1 VKSLEVL
8 AQGLGAKASIYH
20 QLEPLEPDMP
30 YLCQKNRFQ
39 AQPLLATRLL
49 ELILI

>member
-1 VKSLEVL
+1 
-8 AQGLGAKASIYH
+8 
-20 QLEPLEPDMP
+20 MP

-49 ELILI
+49 ELILIWPSSRRCYLG